1 MVNLINTAQKVTG
14 LNPVEV
20 TIKMEL
26 KEKLI
31 SSFMAFEERVDVT
44 ADLHDIRTSA
54 IKNFENKGF
63 PTKKEEAWKYTS
75 LNSVLKNDF
84 SVFPKSDN
92 AIEFADVKKYFLHEI
107 DTYKVVFI
115 DGVFSSFLSATTHD
129 GIDVCLMSSALTK
142 PKYKM
147 VIDEYFNKIASKDES
162 LTSLNT
168 AFALEGAYINIPK
181 SKVVEKPIEIIN
193 FSTGTEAALLVQPR
207 NLIIVGENAHVQIIE
222 RHQSLN
228 ENPVLTNSVTEIFAK
243 KRAIVDYYKIQN
255 DNLEASLVDNT
266 YIAQKEQSHVSV
278 HTFSFGGNITRN
290 NLNFYHQGER
300 IDSTLKGI
308 TIIEGKQH
316 VDHHTLVQHA
326 TPNCESHQNYK
337 GIFDEKSTG
346 VFNGKIYVE
355 REAQKTDAFQQ
366 NNNILLSDKATINAK
381 PQLEIFADDVKCSH
395 GCTIGQLDEK
405 AMFYMQ
411 SRGIPKK
418 EAKALLMY
426 AFSNEVIESIKI
438 PELKQR
444 ITKIIAMKLG
454 VNMGFDL

>member
-1 MVNLINTAQKVTG
+1 MD
-14 LNPVEV
+14 
-20 TIKMEL
+20 L

-31 SSFMAFEERVDVT
+31 SSFMAFEEKIDVT
-44 ADLHDIRTSA
+44 AELHDIRTSA

-84 SVFPKSDN
+84 SVFPKRENS
-92 AIEFADVKKYFLHEI
+92 IEFKDVKKFFLHEI
-107 DTYKVVFI
+107 DTYKLVFI
-115 DGVFSSFLSATTHD
+115 DGKFSSFMSSTTHE
-129 GIDVCLMSSALTK
+129 GIDVCLLSSVLTK

-147 VIDEYFNKIASKDES
+147 VLDTYFNQIASKDES
-162 LTSLNT
+162 LTTLNT
-168 AFALEGAYINIPK
+168 AFAQEGAFINIPK
-181 SKVVEKPIEIIN
+181 SKVADKPIEIIH
-193 FSTGTEAALLVQPR
+193 FSTGVESALMVQPR
-207 NLIIVGENAHVQIIE
+207 NLIVVGENAHVQIIE

-228 ENPVLTNSVTEIFAK
+228 SNPVLTNSVTEIFAQ

-255 DNLEASLVDNT
+255 DEQTANLIDNT
-266 YIAQKEQSHVSV
+266 YISQKQESRVAV

-290 NLNFYHQGER
+290 NLNFYHFGER

-308 TIIEGKQH
+308 TIIGDKQH
-316 VDHHTLVQHA
+316 VDHYTLVNHA

-337 GIFDEKSTG
+337 TILGGSSTG
-346 VFNGKIYVE
+346 VFNGKIFVE
-355 REAQKTDAFQQ
+355 KEAQKTDAFQQ

-395 GCTIGQLDEK
+395 GCTIGQLDES

-411 SRGIPKK
+411 QRGIPKK

-454 VNMGFDL
+454 VNLGFDL

>member
-1 MVNLINTAQKVTG
+1 MD
-14 LNPVEV
+14 
-20 TIKMEL
+20 L
-26 KEKLI
+26 KEKLL
-31 SSFMAFEERVDVT
+31 SSFMAFEERVDVN
-44 ADLHDIRTSA
+44 AELHDIRTDA

-75 LNSVLKNDF
+75 LNSILKNDF
-84 SVFPKSDN
+84 SVFPKQENVISYP
-92 AIEFADVKKYFLHEI
+92 EVKKYFIHDI
-107 DTYKVVFI
+107 DTYKLVFI
-115 DGVFSSFLSATTHD
+115 DGVFSSFLSSTTHD

-142 PKYKM
+142 PKYKD
-147 VIDEYFNKIASKDES
+147 VIDTYFNKIANTDDS

-168 AFALEGAYINIPK
+168 AFAIEGAFINIPK
-181 SKVVEKPIEIIN
+181 NKVADKPIEIMCL
-193 FSTGTEAALLVQPR
+193 STGSEAALMVQPR
-207 NLIIVGENAHVQIIE
+207 NLIIVGENAQVQIIE

-228 ENPVLTNSVTEIFAK
+228 SNPVLTNSVTEMFVQE
-243 KRAIVDYYKIQN
+243 RAILDYYKIQN
-255 DNLEASLVDNT
+255 DVQTANLIDNT
-266 YIAQKEQSHVSV
+266 YISQKRDSNASV

-290 NLNFYHQGER
+290 NLNFYHEGEH
-300 IDSTLKGI
+300 IESTLKGI
-308 TIIEGKQH
+308 TIIGDKQH
-316 VDHHTLVQHA
+316 VDHYTLVHHA

-337 GIFDEKSTG
+337 GIFDGNSTG

-355 REAQKTDAFQQ
+355 KEAQKTDAFQQ
-366 NNNILLSDKATINAK
+366 NNNVLLSEKASINAK

-395 GCTIGQLDEK
+395 GCTIGQLDES

-438 PELKQR
+438 QELKSR
-444 ITKIIAMKLG
+444 ITKLIASKLG

>member
-1 MVNLINTAQKVTG
+1 
-14 LNPVEV
+14 
-20 TIKMEL
+20 
-26 KEKLI
+26 
-31 SSFMAFEERVDVT
+31 MAFEEKVDVT

-84 SVFPKSDN
+84 SVFPKRDN
-92 AIEFADVKKYFLHEI
+92 AIEFKDVKKFFLHEI
-107 DTYKVVFI
+107 DTYKLVFV
-115 DGVFSSFLSATTHD
+115 DGKFSSFMSSTTHE
-129 GIDVCLMSSALTK
+129 GIDVCLLSSVLTK

-147 VIDEYFNKIASKDES
+147 ILDTYFNQIASKDES

-168 AFALEGAYINIPK
+168 AFAQEGAFINIPK
-181 SKVVEKPIEIIN
+181 SKVADKPIEIIH
-193 FSTGTEAALLVQPR
+193 FSTGNESALMVQPR

-228 ENPVLTNSVTEIFAK
+228 SNPVLTNSVTEIFAQ

-255 DNLEASLVDNT
+255 DEQTANLIDNT
-266 YIAQKEQSHVSV
+266 YISQKQESRVAV

-290 NLNFYHQGER
+290 NLNFYHFGER

-308 TIIEGKQH
+308 TIIGDKQH
-316 VDHHTLVQHA
+316 VDHYTLVNHA

-337 GIFDEKSTG
+337 TILGGSSTG
-346 VFNGKIYVE
+346 VFNGKIFVE
-355 REAQKTDAFQQ
+355 KEAQKTDAFQQ

-395 GCTIGQLDEK
+395 GCTIGQLDER

-411 SRGIPKK
+411 QRGIPQK
-418 EAKALLMY
+418 EAKALLLY

-444 ITKIIAMKLG
+444 IMKIIAMKLG
-454 VNMGFDL
+454 VNLGFDL